1 MAVEREIWEGDIVE
15 KLYAEN
21 PHLSLCVNADQYVLA
36 GKVVHIPQAG
46 AAPDVVKNRS
56 SLPAAVKKRTDT
68 DITYPLDEYT
78 SDPVHISNAE
88 TIEPSYDKRMSV
100 MADTHMALNETVGV
114 VTIRNWAPSGSA
126 RIIRTSGEAVAA
138 HMPGATG
145 MRKKFLK
152 AELKKAQK
160 QMNKDNIPTSD
171 RYAMFDADM
180 MDQLTDSLTD
190 SEYRDFSRAYDEK
203 NGVVGKLFGFTILSR
218 SYVLGYNGSAA
229 IEPGGEGNSPDCAAV
244 LCWHKNSVENALGQV
259 KFFEDEGNPQ
269 YYGDI
274 YSALVRM
281 GGRIRREDQKG
292 VVAIVQDLVTEAWKT
307 GEEYKKSMYDCA
319 TLAGLL
325 GVKKIVAMAGL
336 PAGSETDTTPNWIT
350 STVSWPDFMAP
361 AYEYQWKVT
370 IEFWNEFIAHCK
382 KCGIEHIAIEEFPGT
397 MVWSASTLLKLRE
410 ATDPMLGINLD
421 PSHMMGYDG
430 DVSLEMEDLT
440 MTVDAGV
447 NTSIDALRQ
456 TISQ

>member
-46 AAPDVVKNRS
+46 AAPEVVKNRS

-307 GEEYKKSMYDCA
+307 GEEYKADA
-319 TLAGLL
+319 
-325 GVKKIVAMAGL
+325 
-336 PAGSETDTTPNWIT
+336 
-350 STVSWPDFMAP
+350 F
-361 AYEYQWKVT
+361 VT
-370 IEFWNEFIAHCK
+370 NDGKTYVCVEDHTA
-382 KCGIEHIAIEEFPGT
+382 
-397 MVWSASTLLKLRE
+397 SAAF
-410 ATDPMLGINLD
+410 ATDAAKWEEI
-421 PSHMMGYDG
+421 
-430 DVSLEMEDLT
+430 V
-440 MTVDAGV
+440 
-447 NTSIDALRQ
+447 
-456 TISQ
+456 